1 MLGSFLSSYP
11 TGSLL
16 TELVQI
22 YNGKYIV
29 KASLQIEAV
38 TRATAMAAA
47 ETLETAEDSARL
59 RVITFFG
66 GDGIQKEAAKSSI
79 ITQQPLPVP
88 LEEAKPVTASSTI
101 DNSVYQNNGAI
112 KHFET
117 NLDTKK
123 PVEIEKSPEIDLS
136 AVSTNENKNV
146 PDETDVPDIQL
157 PPVEEIV
164 APSKTKAKSKNTQQL
179 RQYPELENPE
189 LDSLSTDIPEIS
201 QVSEA
206 TQLNGFKQ
214 PSFDT
219 YDEFSAKEPLFEP
232 LETTIPP
239 VNTLPNNVTPFTGR
253 NYNPPEE
260 IQLPPVEIPVEIP
273 AEAPTS
279 TSTTKRKK
287 KTTDTTDQSDDI
299 AKIGIEMQRLGWTTE
314 QGRDY
319 LIKQYNKRS
328 RHLLTSDELRDFRQ
342 YLESQST
349 PDDPLAFDPIAGF

>member
-47 ETLETAEDSARL
+47 ETLETAEDSARQ

-66 GDGIQKEAAKSSI
+66 GDGIQKEAHSESI
-79 ITQQPLPVP
+79 ITQQQLPVSV
-88 LEEAKPVTASSTI
+88 EAKPVQASLSI
-101 DNSVYQNNGAI
+101 DNSVHQNNGAI
-112 KHFET
+112 KHFDT
-117 NLDTKK
+117 NLDTTL
-123 PVEIEKSPEIDLS
+123 PTVS
-136 AVSTNENKNV
+136 ASQEDIVLN
-146 PDETDVPDIQL
+146 ETDVPDIEL

-179 RQYPELENPE
+179 RQYTENQAA
-189 LDSLSTDIPEIS
+189 DIPEIS

-206 TQLNGFKQ
+206 TELNGFKE

-232 LETTIPP
+232 LETTIPT

-260 IQLPPVEIPVEIP
+260 IELPPVEIP
-273 AEAPTS
+273 EAPTS
-279 TSTTKRKK
+279 TSTSKRKK

>member
-47 ETLETAEDSARL
+47 ETLETAEDSARQ

-66 GDGIQKEAAKSSI
+66 GDGIQKEAHSSSI

-88 LEEAKPVTASSTI
+88 AEEAKPVQASLSI
-101 DNSVYQNNGAI
+101 DNSVHQNNGAI

-117 NLDTKK
+117 NLDTTL
-123 PVEIEKSPEIDLS
+123 PVEIEKSSQIDFS
-136 AVSTNENKNV
+136 AVSTSKDNNV
-146 PDETDVPDIQL
+146 PDETSVPEIEL

-179 RQYPELENPE
+179 RQYTELENQAP
-189 LDSLSTDIPEIS
+189 DIPVIS

-206 TQLNGFKQ
+206 TEFNGFKE
-214 PSFDT
+214 PSFNT
-219 YDEFSAKEPLFEP
+219 YEEFSSKEPLFEP
-232 LETTIPP
+232 LETPIPT

-260 IQLPPVEIPVEIP
+260 IELPSVDIP
-273 AEAPTS
+273 AEVPTS

-287 KTTDTTDQSDDI
+287 KATDTTDQSDDI

>member
-1 MLGSFLSSYP
+1 MLGSFLRSYP

-47 ETLETAEDSARL
+47 ETLETAEDSARQ

-66 GDGIQKEAAKSSI
+66 GDGIQKEPPESSI
-79 ITQQPLPVP
+79 FTQQPLPVP
-88 LEEAKPVTASSTI
+88 VEEAKPVQASLSI

-117 NLDTKK
+117 NLDKTL
-123 PVEIEKSPEIDLS
+123 PVEIETSPQSDFNTVS
-136 AVSTNENKNV
+136 ASQDNSVLN
-146 PDETDVPDIQL
+146 ETDVPEIQL

-164 APSKTKAKSKNTQQL
+164 VPSKTKAKSKNTQQL
-179 RQYPELENPE
+179 RQYTE
-189 LDSLSTDIPEIS
+189 LDSQAPDIPAIS

-206 TQLNGFKQ
+206 TELNGFKE

-232 LETTIPP
+232 LEPTIPT

-260 IQLPPVEIPVEIP
+260 IELPPVDIS
-273 AEAPTS
+273 AEVPTS

-328 RHLLTSDELRDFRQ
+328 RHLLTSDELRDFRSF
-342 YLESQST
+342 LESQST

>member
-1 MLGSFLSSYP
+1 MLGSFQSLYP

-47 ETLETAEDSARL
+47 ETLEIAEDSARQ
-59 RVITFFG
+59 RVIAFFG
-66 GDGIQKEAAKSSI
+66 SDTVLKEEQAQEPKPIQPSLSI
-79 ITQQPLPVP
+79 DDSQQ
-88 LEEAKPVTASSTI
+88 
-101 DNSVYQNNGAI
+101 NQNNGTNTVNKTIDTVPA
-112 KHFET
+112 ET
-117 NLDTKK
+117 KTPPQTTSSNIIPTTTFDNVSNGTSTQ
-123 PVEIEKSPEIDLS
+123 EIE
-136 AVSTNENKNV
+136 
-146 PDETDVPDIQL
+146 L

-164 APSKTKAKSKNTQQL
+164 APAKTKGKSKNTQDL
-179 RQYPELENPE
+179 RQ
-189 LDSLSTDIPEIS
+189 STEITPKSEQAPDIPDVHDINPVS
-201 QVSEA
+201 QTTPVSE
-206 TQLNGFKQ
+206 FKE
-214 PSFDT
+214 PLFDT
-219 YDEFSAKEPLFEP
+219 YDEFSSKEPLFEP
-232 LETTIPP
+232 LDTTSST
-239 VNTLPNNVTPFTGR
+239 VNTPPNNVTPFTGR

-260 IQLPPVEIPVEIP
+260 IELPPVETPE
-273 AEAPTS
+273 TS
-279 TSTTKRKK
+279 TNTTSTGTTKRKK
-287 KTTDTTDQSDDI
+287 KAETTDQSDDI

-328 RHLLTSDELRDFRQ
+328 RHLLSAEELRDFRQ